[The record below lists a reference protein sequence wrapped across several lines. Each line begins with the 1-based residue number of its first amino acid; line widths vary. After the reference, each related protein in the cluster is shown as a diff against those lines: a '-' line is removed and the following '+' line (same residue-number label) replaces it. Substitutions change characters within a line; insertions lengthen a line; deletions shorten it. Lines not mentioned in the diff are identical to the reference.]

1 MKATTKLFYRTL
13 VLIIFTGLV
22 SAESASGSDLQKT
35 YTWKYNINKDGSVAL
50 ENYECNVT
58 IHTWDK
64 GETEFHLTIDAKTR
78 SDEDAA
84 VLDKYLQ
91 NLKFSNSATS
101 VSFKDSFWES
111 RNNLEFLNWRRMTM
125 KLEGGKVVS
134 LSEFS
139 MKGELWIPSGCRF
152 GLNSKYSEVKMEDF
166 SGQLTL
172 DLYNDNFYGS
182 NLSGRTT
189 IKDNYSAIEFKD
201 TRDLKADL
209 YNSKFEAGNTGDLNI
224 ESKYSRVTALSTG
237 ILTVNSYN
245 DNYSIP
251 KTGDISFVAKYST
264 LNTET
269 SGMTNLDCYEGTVII
284 KEARDIKITSKYAD
298 FQFGKVDNVS
308 IESSY
313 NDKLSAAKMKAMR
326 IIESKYCSFRIEEL
340 ANSIV
345 ENDGYEDKI
354 VIVKTS
360 QEFSKMSVDGNYVDI
375 SLSLAK
381 TLDYRFKAKIT
392 YPNLDIDESKFVT
405 RTKISDGSKLE
416 YDAVKGKEKDGMP
429 VIEVNGYQMSLKII
443 GI

>member
-1 MKATTKLFYRTL
+1 MKATTKLFFRTL
-13 VLIIFTGLV
+13 ALIFFTGMV
-22 SAESASGSDLQKT
+22 SATSASGSDLQKT
-35 YTWKYNINKDGSVAL
+35 YMWKYNINKDGSVAL

-64 GETEFHLTIDAKTR
+64 AETEFHLAIYAKTR

-101 VSFKDSFWES
+101 VNFRDSFWES
-111 RNNLEFLNWRRMTM
+111 RNNILGRMTM
-125 KLEGGKVVS
+125 KLEGGKAIS
-134 LSEFS
+134 LSDFS
-139 MKGELWIPSGCRF
+139 MKVELWIPSGCRF

-182 NLSGRTT
+182 NVSGRTV
-189 IKDNYSAIEFKD
+189 IEDKYSTIEFKD

-209 YNSKFEAGNTGDLNI
+209 YNSKLEAGNTGDLNI
-224 ESKYSRVTALSTG
+224 ESKYSKVTALSSG
-237 ILTVNSYN
+237 ILTVNGYN
-245 DNYSIP
+245 DKYSIP
-251 KTGDISFVAKYST
+251 KTGNISFVAKYSD
-264 LNTET
+264 LKTET
-269 SGMTNLDCYEGTVII
+269 SGLTNLDCYEGTVII
-284 KEARDIKITSKYAD
+284 KEAGDIKIISKYAD

-313 NDKLSAAKMKAMR
+313 NDKLSATKMTAIR
-326 IIESKYCSFRIEEL
+326 IIDSKYCSFRIEEL
-340 ANSIV
+340 ASSIV
-345 ENDGYEDKI
+345 ENDGYQDKI
-354 VIVKTS
+354 TILKTG
-360 QEFSKMSVDGNYVDI
+360 QEFSKVSVAGKYVDI
-375 SLSLAK
+375 SVSLSK
-381 TLDYRFKAKIT
+381 TLDFRFKAKIT

-405 RTKISDGSKLE
+405 KTKISDGSQLE
-416 YDAVKGKEKDGMP
+416 YDAVKGTEKDGMP

>member
-1 MKATTKLFYRTL
+1 MKATTKLFFRTL

-64 GETEFHLTIDAKTR
+64 GETEFRLTIDAKTR
-78 SDEDAA
+78 SDEDAG

-152 GLNSKYSEVKMEDF
+152 GLNSKYSKVNMEDF
-166 SGQLTL
+166 SGQLIL

-189 IKDNYSAIEFKD
+189 IEDKYSAIEFKD

-224 ESKYSRVTALSTG
+224 ESKYSKVTALSTG
-237 ILTVNSYN
+237 ILIVDSYN

-298 FQFGKVDNVS
+298 FQFGKVENVS

-313 NDKLSAAKMKAMR
+313 NDKLSAAKMKAMG

-354 VIVKTS
+354 VIVKTG
-360 QEFSKMSVDGNYVDI
+360 QEFSKMSVDGKYVDI
-375 SLSLAK
+375 SLSLPK
-381 TLDYRFKAKIT
+381 TLDYRFKAKIN
-392 YPNLDIDESKFVT
+392 YPNLDIDESKFVI
-405 RTKISDGSKLE
+405 RTKISNGSQLE
-416 YDAVKGKEKDGMP
+416 YDAVKGTEKDGMP
-429 VIEVNGYQMSLKII
+429 VIEVNGYQMSLNII

>member
-1 MKATTKLFYRTL
+1 MKATTKLFFRTL

-22 SAESASGSDLQKT
+22 SAESAAGSDLQKT

-101 VSFKDSFWES
+101 VSFNDSFWKS
-111 RNNLEFLNWRRMTM
+111 RNNLEFLNWKRITM
-125 KLEGGKVVS
+125 ILEGVKVVS

-139 MKGELWIPSGCRF
+139 MKGELWIPSGCKF
-152 GLNSKYSEVKMEDF
+152 GLNSKYSRVNMEDF
-166 SGQLTL
+166 SGQLILYL
-172 DLYNDNFYGS
+172 DNDNFYGS

-189 IKDNYSAIEFKD
+189 IDDKYSDIELKD

-354 VIVKTS
+354 VIVKTG
-360 QEFSKMSVDGNYVDI
+360 QEFSKMSVDGKYVDI
-375 SLSLAK
+375 SLSLPK

-405 RTKISDGSKLE
+405 RTKISDGSQLE
-416 YDAVKGKEKDGMP
+416 YDAVKGTEKDGMP
-429 VIEVNGYQMSLKII
+429 VIEVNGYEMTLKITEL
-443 GI
+443 

>member
-1 MKATTKLFYRTL
+1 MKATTKLFFRAL

-22 SAESASGSDLQKT
+22 SATTASGSDLQKT
-35 YTWKYNINKDGSVAL
+35 YTWKYTINKDGSVAL
-50 ENYECNVT
+50 ENYDCNVT

-64 GETEFHLTIDAKTR
+64 GETEFHLIIDAKTR

-101 VSFKDSFWES
+101 VNFRDSFWES
-111 RNNLEFLNWRRMTM
+111 RNNIMGRMTM
-125 KLEGGKVVS
+125 KLEGAKAVS

-182 NLSGRTT
+182 NLSGKT
-189 IKDNYSAIEFKD
+189 AIEDKYSTIELKD

-209 YNSKFEAGNTGDLNI
+209 YNSRLEAGNTGDLNI
-224 ESKYSRVTALSTG
+224 ESKYSKVTAVSSG
-237 ILTVNSYN
+237 ILTVNGYN
-245 DNYSIP
+245 DKYSIP
-251 KTGDISFVAKYST
+251 KTGNISFVAKYSD
-264 LNTET
+264 LKTET
-269 SGMTNLDCYEGTVII
+269 SGLITLDCYEGTVII

-308 IESSY
+308 VESSY
-313 NDKLSAAKMKAMR
+313 NDKLSAVRMTALR
-326 IIESKYCSFRIEEL
+326 ITESKYCSFRIDEL
-340 ANSIV
+340 ASSIV
-345 ENDGYEDKI
+345 ENEGYEDKFNI
-354 VIVKTS
+354 IKTGP
-360 QEFSKMSVDGNYVDI
+360 EFNKLSVAGKYVDI
-375 SLSLAK
+375 SLSLPK
-381 TLDYRFKAKIT
+381 TLDFRFKAKIT
-392 YPNLDIDESKFVT
+392 YPNLDIDESKFIT
-405 RTKISDGSKLE
+405 RTKISDGSQLE
-416 YDAVKGKEKDGMP
+416 YDAVKGTEKDGMP
-429 VIEVNGYQMSLKII
+429 VIEVNGYQMSLKVI

>member
-1 MKATTKLFYRTL
+1 MKATAKLFFRTL
-13 VLIIFTGLV
+13 VLIIFTVLV

-64 GETEFHLTIDAKTR
+64 GETEFHLVIDAKTK

-91 NLKFSNSATS
+91 NLKFTS
-101 VSFKDSFWES
+101 SSSSVIFKDSFWES
-111 RNNLEFLNWRRMTM
+111 RNNIMGRMTM

-182 NLSGRTT
+182 NVTGKTS
-189 IKDNYSAIEFKD
+189 IEDKYSTIEFKD
-201 TRDLKADL
+201 IKDLKADL
-209 YNSKFEAGNTGDLNI
+209 YNSKLEAGNTGNLNI
-224 ESKYSRVTALSTG
+224 ESKYSKVTALSSG
-237 ILTVNSYN
+237 ILTVNGYN
-245 DNYSIP
+245 DKYNIT
-251 KTGDISFVAKYST
+251 KTGDISFVAKYSD
-264 LNTET
+264 LKTET
-269 SGMTNLDCYEGTVII
+269 SGMTSLDCYEGTVII
-284 KEARDIKITSKYAD
+284 EEARDIKITSKYAD

-313 NDKLSAAKMKAMR
+313 NDKLSAIKMTAIR
-326 IIESKYCSFRIEEL
+326 IIDSKYCSFRIEEL

-345 ENDGYEDKI
+345 ENEGYEDKI
-354 VIVKTS
+354 NILKTG
-360 QEFSKMSVDGNYVDI
+360 QEFSKMNIAGKYVDI
-375 SLSLAK
+375 SLSLPK
-381 TLDYRFKAKIT
+381 TLDYKFKAKIT

-405 RTKISDGSKLE
+405 RTKISDGSQLE
-416 YDAVKGKEKDGMP
+416 YDAVKGTEKDGMP
-429 VIEVNGYQMSLKII
+429 VVEVNGYQMSLKIT

>member
-1 MKATTKLFYRTL
+1 MKATTKLFFRTL
-13 VLIIFTGLV
+13 VLIIFTVLV

-35 YTWKYNINKDGSVAL
+35 YTWKYNINKDGSVSL

-111 RNNLEFLNWRRMTM
+111 RNNLEFLDWRRMTM

-152 GLNSKYSEVKMEDF
+152 GLNSKYSKVNMEDF
-166 SGQLTL
+166 SGQLIL

-182 NLSGRTT
+182 NLSGRT
-189 IKDNYSAIEFKD
+189 AIEDKYSTIEFED

-245 DNYSIP
+245 DIYSIP

-313 NDKLSAAKMKAMR
+313 NDKLSATKMKAMR

-354 VIVKTS
+354 IIVKTG
-360 QEFSKMSVDGNYVDI
+360 QEFSKMGVDGKYVDI
-375 SLSLAK
+375 SLSLSK
-381 TLDYRFKAKIT
+381 TLDYRFRAKIS
-392 YPNLDIDESKFVT
+392 YPNLNIDESKFVT
-405 RTKISDGSKLE
+405 RTKISDGSQLE
-416 YDAVKGKEKDGMP
+416 YDAVKGTEKAGMP
-429 VIEVNGYQMSLKII
+429 HIEVNGYQMSLKII
-443 GI
+443 EL